1 VRRFATVAP
10 GFPSS
15 ASAATDAV
23 TADPVAIIDIGSNSV
38 RLVVYSG
45 ATRVPSVI
53 FNEKVMAGLG
63 AGVSETGRMT
73 DRAQERALAALR
85 RFRILTR
92 QMGIR
97 RPRVV
102 ATAAVRDAENCGE
115 FLKKV
120 QGVGF
125 EPEVLS
131 GDDEAMMAGQGVLSA
146 IPEADGIV
154 GDLGGGSLELV
165 DVADGE
171 VIDSIS
177 LPFGVL
183 RIAPLLGK
191 GEGALARKVGKA
203 LDAMD
208 FRKRGRKRPFY
219 MVGGSWRALAR
230 LDMVATSYPLP
241 ITHHYRM
248 APGRPAELEK
258 AIDGLSRAN
267 LKSMPALSVSRMP
280 MLPHSNLLLKVLVDE
295 LKPSALIV
303 SSFGIR
309 EGLLYDDLDDRTRR
323 RDPLVE
329 AAREA
334 GRGLGRFAEHG
345 ALLDK
350 WIAPIFAEDDAAL
363 ARLRLVA
370 CLLAD
375 VAWQAHPDFRAERG
389 VDMALHGNW
398 VGIDGPGRVM
408 VAQALFCNF
417 GGGRDFEQLAAAR
430 LCTPEQLRR
439 AAQWGLAMR
448 LGQRVSGG
456 VAASLERTR
465 LSLKEGL
472 VRLDF
477 RKGDEALYG
486 ETVERRL
493 RTLASALGRAPEA
506 VAA

>member
-1 VRRFATVAP
+1 MTQ
-10 GFPSS
+10 
-15 ASAATDAV
+15 DL
-23 TADPVAIIDIGSNSV
+23 VAIVDIGSNSV
-38 RLVVYSG
+38 RLVVYAG
-45 ATRVPSVI
+45 AIRVPSII

-63 AGVSETGRMT
+63 AEVAETGELAEA
-73 DRAQERALAALR
+73 AQERALAALR

-92 QMGIR
+92 QMGVR
-97 RPRVV
+97 RSRVV
-102 ATAAVRDAENCGE
+102 ATAAVREAENCRE

-120 QGVGF
+120 AAIGF
-125 EPEVLS
+125 EPEILS
-131 GDDEAMMAGQGVLSA
+131 GDEEGMMAGLGVLSA

-171 VIDSIS
+171 VLESAS
-177 LPFGVL
+177 LPLGVL
-183 RIAPLLGK
+183 RIGGLIEK
-191 GEGALARKVGKA
+191 GEGALARKVGKT
-203 LDAMD
+203 LDAID

-230 LDMVATSYPLP
+230 LDMLVSDYPLP

-248 APGRPAELEK
+248 APDRPAELQK
-258 AIDGLSRAN
+258 AIGALD
-267 LKSMPALSVSRMP
+267 KSDVKSLPSLSVSRMP
-280 MLPHSNLLLKVLVDE
+280 ALPHANLLLKALVDE
-295 LKPSALIV
+295 IRPNELIV

-309 EGLLYDDLDDRTRR
+309 EGLLYDDLDDSVRA
-323 RDPLVE
+323 RDPLIE

-345 ALLDK
+345 ALLDR
-350 WIAPIFAEDDAAL
+350 WIAPMFGEDTPDL

-389 VDMALHGNW
+389 IDMALHGNW

-417 GGGRDFEQLAAAR
+417 GGGRNFVDFEVAR
-430 LCTPEQLRR
+430 LCTTNQLAR
-439 AAQWGLAMR
+439 ASLWGLAMR
-448 LGQRVSGG
+448 LGQRLSGG
-456 VAASLERTR
+456 VAASLERSR
-465 LSLKEGL
+465 LLLKDDL
-472 VRLDF
+472 VRLEL

-493 RTLASALGRAPEA
+493 KTLANALGRGAEA
-506 VAA
+506 VAV